1 MSEPVVAV
9 FSGGGTGG
17 HLYPALALS
26 RALEDRRPDVV
37 SFFVGAERGLEA
49 RILPERGLPHM
60 LLRTEGLRR
69 DSFWKNLRVIA
80 LLVSAVRQAT
90 EAFQRLRPCLV
101 VVTGGYAG
109 GPAGLAAILTGTRLV
124 LQDQNSLPGVTTRFL
139 SPFAREVHVAFPESV
154 AALPRGARTKT
165 RISGNPIRPPV
176 RLERDRAAAAFG
188 LDPDGAVV
196 LVVGG
201 SQGSRA
207 LNKATLEAIA
217 GVTRG
222 GKPRPAGIQIL
233 WSTGLSHLSEME
245 AALGELGRPSWV
257 RIVGYVDEM
266 PMALS
271 VTDLAV
277 SRAGAM
283 ATSEFLAWGVPAILV
298 PLPTAAEDHQTRNA
312 LALCEAG
319 AALCFSEESLTGDIL
334 WDAIEALLT
343 EPEARMR
350 MSQAALRRGRPN
362 AAREIASSLERFLP
376 PPALAATSVGSV
388 S

>member
-1 MSEPVVAV
+1 MTGPVVAV

-26 RALEDRRPDVV
+26 RALEDRRPDV
-37 SFFVGAERGLEA
+37 SMFFVGAERGLEA
-49 RILPERGLPHM
+49 RILPERKLDHM
-60 LLRTEGLRR
+60 LLRIEGLRR
-69 DSFWKNLRVIA
+69 DSLWKNLRVIA
-80 LLVSAVRQAT
+80 LLFSAVRQVT
-90 EAFQRLRPCLV
+90 EAFQRLRPSLV

-109 GPAGLAAILTGTRLV
+109 GPAGLAAILTRTRLV
-124 LQDQNSLPGVTTRFL
+124 LQDQNSLPGITTRFL
-139 SPFAREVHVAFPESV
+139 SPFAREVHVAFPESL

-165 RISGNPIRPPV
+165 RLSGNPIRPPV

-207 LNKATLEAIA
+207 LNRATLEAVARVTRA
-217 GVTRG
+217 GVS
-222 GKPRPAGIQIL
+222 RPSSLQIL
-233 WSTGLSHLSEME
+233 WSTGLSHLSEVE

-257 RIVGYVDEM
+257 RPVGYIDEM

-298 PLPTAAEDHQTRNA
+298 PLPTAAEDHQTKNA
-312 LALCEAG
+312 LALSEGG
-319 AALCFSEESLTGDIL
+319 AALCFSEEALTGEIL
-334 WDAIEALLT
+334 WEAIEALIR

-350 MSQAALRRGRPN
+350 MSRAALQRGRPN
-362 AAREIASSLERFLP
+362 AAREIASSLERLLP
-376 PPALAATSVGSV
+376 PPAGASPSMGGGV
-388 S
+388 

>member
-17 HLYPALALS
+17 HLYPALALA
-26 RALEDRRPDVV
+26 RALEDRRPDVHA
-37 SFFVGAERGLEA
+37 FFVGAERGLES
-49 RILPERGLPHM
+49 RILPERKLDHM
-60 LLRTEGLRR
+60 LLRIEGLRR
-69 DSFWKNLRVIA
+69 DSLWKNLRVIG
-80 LLVSAVRQAT
+80 LLITAVRQVT

-124 LQDQNSLPGVTTRFL
+124 LQDQNSLPGITTRFL
-139 SPFAREVHVAFPESV
+139 SPFAREVHVAFEESV
-154 AALPRGARTKT
+154 AALPRGARERT
-165 RISGNPIRPPV
+165 RVSGNPIRPPT

-201 SQGSRA
+201 SQGSKA
-207 LNKATLEAIA
+207 LNQATFEAVA
-217 GVTRG
+217 RVVRG
-222 GKPRPAGIQIL
+222 GIPRPAGLQIL
-233 WSTGLSHLSEME
+233 WSTGLSHLAEIE

-257 RIVGYVDEM
+257 RTVGYIDEM

-277 SRAGAM
+277 SRGGAM

-298 PLPTAAEDHQTRNA
+298 PLPTAAEDHQTKNA
-312 LALCEAG
+312 LALSDAG
-319 AALCFSEESLTGDIL
+319 AALCFAEESLTGEIL
-334 WDAIEALLT
+334 WEAIETLVR

-350 MSQAALRRGRPN
+350 MSQAALARGRPN
-362 AAREIASSLERFLP
+362 AAREIANSLERLLP
-376 PPALAATSVGSV
+376 PPTTLSLSNGVRA
-388 S
+388 